1 MMTQV
6 ARRVFTLAMVFS
18 AIFTIGLA
26 LSGQSDTARATV
38 PAAPA
43 ATVRLAVP
51 MAAKAHYPKQ
61 YTAMKYAKAQIGDPY
76 RYGGT
81 GPSSWDCSGL
91 VQAAYRHA
99 GISLPRT
106 TGDMQRSPKLQRTSH
121 PHWGDIVMFGS
132 PAYHVEL
139 YGHTGW
145 MLGAHH
151 SGTRV
156 SYKAIYSGAKY
167 YHVKGA
173 G

>member
-18 AIFTIGLA
+18 AIFTITLA
-26 LSGQSDTARATV
+26 LTGQSDTARAVT
-38 PAAPA
+38 P
-43 ATVRLAVP
+43 ATVRLAAAPAAP
-51 MAAKAHYPKQ
+51 MAAKHYPKQ

-76 RYGGT
+76 RYGGN
-81 GPSSWDCSGL
+81 GPGSWDCSGL
-91 VQAAYRHA
+91 VVGAYRHA

-106 TGDMQRSPKLQRTSH
+106 TQDIQRSSKVQRTYH
-121 PHWGDIVMFGS
+121 PHWGDLVMFGS